1 MEECMITA
9 WTNKNIPP
17 QTGRRILVTGANS
30 GIGYEAALELAR
42 AGAEVTLLSRSEE
55 KAQGAANRIMKTV
68 PQAQLKLGVM
78 DLSDLR
84 LVRKFAE
91 RQLASDRPINVLI
104 NNAGILAPRQ
114 RLVSADGFELQ
125 FATNVLGHF
134 LLTGLLLPLILRA
147 SAPRVVTVSSLAH
160 RLGGPV
166 PLTDLNSEQIYKPVK
181 SYAKTKL
188 ANVLIGRELQ
198 RRAGDRLL
206 STMCHPGGSSTN
218 LQFNGES
225 RWLQLI
231 TILIMPVM
239 QSAAAGA
246 MPTLCAATAPDAK
259 PGAFY
264 GPSHFSGLRGPVK
277 EAHLAEFAYN
287 DAAAKQLFDEL
298 EEITGIRYS
307 L

>member
-1 MEECMITA
+1 MITA

-30 GIGYEAALELAR
+30 GIGFEAALELAR
-42 AGAEVTLLSRSEE
+42 AGADVTLISRSEE
-55 KAQGAANRIMKTV
+55 KAQTAADRIKKIV
-68 PQAQLKLGVM
+68 PQAQLEPGVM
-78 DLSDLR
+78 DLSNLR
-84 LVRKFAE
+84 SVRKFAE
-91 RQLASDRPINVLI
+91 SQLASDRPINTLI
-104 NNAGILAPRQ
+104 NNAGIMAPRK
-114 RLVSADGFELQ
+114 RLVSQDGFELQ

-147 SAPRVVTVSSLAH
+147 RASRVVTVSSLAH

-166 PLTDLNSEQIYKPVK
+166 PLTDLNSELSYKPNK

-188 ANVLIGRELQ
+188 ANILFGRELQ

-206 STMCHPGGSSTN
+206 STMCHPGGSWTN

-225 RWLQLI
+225 RWLQLT
-231 TILIMPVM
+231 TILLISVI

-259 PGAFY
+259 PAGFY
-264 GPSHFSGLRGPVK
+264 GPSHLFGLRGPGK
-277 EAHLAEFAYN
+277 ETRLAEFAFN
-287 DAAAKQLFDEL
+287 DAAAKQLFDQL
-298 EEITGIRYS
+298 QEISEIRYP